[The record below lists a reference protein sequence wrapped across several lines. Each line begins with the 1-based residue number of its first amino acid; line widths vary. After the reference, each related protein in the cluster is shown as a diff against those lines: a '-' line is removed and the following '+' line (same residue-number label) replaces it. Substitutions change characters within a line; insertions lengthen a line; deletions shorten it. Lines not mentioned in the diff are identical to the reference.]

1 MDAIAEPRRARP
13 ATLVCGAVSGPL
25 FLGVILVE
33 GALRSGYDPFRHPGS
48 ALSLGDRGWIQ
59 IANFLLTGLSLLGF
73 AAAVRTVLRSTA
85 GALLVGVAGL
95 AMVVS
100 GLFTMDPMHG
110 YPPGSS
116 DPITTSWHHQ
126 VHDVAGVVLFLALPA
141 ACLPISRRLGG
152 GWRAYL
158 LLTAAAGLVLMVWF
172 GTVWEAGAANAG
184 LIQRVLIAVDLGWVS
199 LLAVHLLAFRV
210 SRKAGERG

>member
-1 MDAIAEPRRARP
+1 MNAITESRGARP
-13 ATLVCGAVSGPL
+13 ATLLCGAVSGPL

-33 GALRSGYDPFRHPGS
+33 GALRSGYDPLRHPGS

-73 AAAVRTVLRSTA
+73 AAAVRHVLRSPV

-95 AMVVS
+95 ALVVS

-110 YPPGSS
+110 YPPGSA
-116 DPITTSWHHQ
+116 DPITTSPHHQ
-126 VHDVAGVVLFLALPA
+126 VHDVAGGVLFLAIPA
-141 ACLPISRRLGG
+141 ACFVISRRLRG

-158 LLTAAAGLVLMVWF
+158 LLTGVAGLVLMIWF
-172 GTVWEAGAANAG
+172 GSAWEAGAANAG
-184 LIQRVLIAVDLGWVS
+184 LIQRILIAVDLGWVTLLS
-199 LLAVHLLAFRV
+199 LRLLRRRGRAV
-210 SRKAGERG
+210 SGT

>member
-1 MDAIAEPRRARP
+1 MDAIAESRRARP
-13 ATLVCGAVSGPL
+13 ATLLCGAVSGPL

-33 GALRSGYDPFRHPGS
+33 GAARSGYDPFRHPGS

-73 AAAVRTVLRSTA
+73 AAAVRTVLRSPV

-100 GLFTMDPMHG
+100 GLFTMDPMRG

-126 VHDVAGVVLFLALPA
+126 AHDVAGVVLFLALPA
-141 ACLPISRRLGG
+141 ACFPISRRLGS

-172 GTVWEAGAANAG
+172 GTAWEAGAANAG
-184 LIQRVLIAVDLGWVS
+184 LIQRILIAVDLGWIS
-199 LLAVHLLAFRV
+199 LLAVHLLAFGV
-210 SRKAGERG
+210 SREAGEPS